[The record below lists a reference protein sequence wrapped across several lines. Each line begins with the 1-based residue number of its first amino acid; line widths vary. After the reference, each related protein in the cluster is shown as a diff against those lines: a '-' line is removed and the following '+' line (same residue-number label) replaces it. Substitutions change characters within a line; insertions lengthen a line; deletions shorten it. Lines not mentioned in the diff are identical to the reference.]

1 MSVISRHLTLLF
13 LKHLGICLAGF
24 ASLYLVV
31 DFIEK
36 ISEFVTR
43 EIPLGVVATYFAA
56 QVPGVVVLL
65 VPVAALASCLIT
77 LVLLARN
84 SEIIAFK
91 SSGVSLVRLA
101 RPLLAAGLVL
111 SAAMLLAGNLVTPA
125 TSRVANGI
133 WDGQVR
139 QNRAGAAAE
148 VVENVWI
155 RDVRLFERMDSY
167 DEARSLGLGLT
178 VLILD
183 ENLDLSRRIEADR
196 GFFSPGGL
204 RLFGVREKAYRYRG
218 GGGPPSFTYRQI
230 DELLLPGHP
239 MPPPGLG
246 RGANQRSDE
255 LGVGDLAASIEGLKA
270 EGFNPVRQVVD
281 FHLKFASP
289 LLTLIMVVVGVPIGF
304 WRERGGN
311 VAVGLVSGL
320 ALSFVYLVTQEL
332 SRSMGYA
339 GLLPPLVAAWLPNV
353 FFGLVGLYLFS
364 HLRQ

>member
-13 LKHLGICLAGF
+13 LKHLGICLSGF
-24 ASLYLVV
+24 VAMYLVV

-36 ISEFVTR
+36 IAEFVTQ
-43 EIPLGVVATYFAA
+43 EIPLGVVALYFLA
-56 QVPGVVVLL
+56 QIPNVLVLL
-65 VPVAALASCLIT
+65 VPVASLAACLIT

-101 RPLLAAGLVL
+101 RPLLATGLAL
-111 SAAMLLAGNLVTPA
+111 SAVMLLVGNVVTPA
-125 TSRVANGI
+125 TSRVTNGI
-133 WDGQVR
+133 WEGRVR
-139 QNRAGAAAE
+139 HRAGPAAE
-148 VVENVWI
+148 AVENVWI

-178 VLILD
+178 ILILD

-204 RLFGVREKAYRYRG
+204 RLFGVREKTYLSRDGGRPTTFVYRA
-218 GGGPPSFTYRQI
+218 S

-246 RGANQRSDE
+246 RGANQNTDE
-255 LGVGDLAASIEGLKA
+255 LGLAELSRAIEGLKA

-281 FHLKFASP
+281 LHLKISAP
-289 LLTLIMVVVGVPIGF
+289 LITLIMIVVGVPIGF
-304 WRERGGN
+304 WRERGGS
-311 VAVGLVSGL
+311 VAVGLVIGL

-332 SRSMGYA
+332 SRTMGYA
-339 GLLPPLVAAWLPNV
+339 GLLPPLLAAWLPNV